1 VPGVAAQVT
10 RRVSLV
16 LFEGFRL
23 LDAIGPLEVLD
34 MVDGGFDVTLV
45 GPAAGPVNSS
55 QGTCVVADVSY
66 RDAQPADIVIVPGG
80 AGTRTLV
87 HDAAWLKWLHTW
99 AAPAPL
105 VTSVCTGAALLA
117 AAGMLEGYRA
127 TSNVRAFDWVRQFGE
142 HVTWVE
148 EVRWVEDRDRWTSA
162 GVSAGI
168 DMTLALAEALH
179 GVETA
184 REAAARLEYD
194 WNGR

>member
-1 VPGVAAQVT
+1 MT

-16 LFEGFRL
+16 LFDGFRL

-45 GPAAGPVNSS
+45 GPAAGPVASS
-55 QGTCVVADVSY
+55 QGTHVVADVSY
-66 RDAQPADIVIVPGG
+66 GEAQPAEIVIVPGG

-87 HDAAWLKWLHTW
+87 HDTEWLTWLRGWVLT
-99 AAPAPL
+99 APL

-117 AAGMLEGYRA
+117 TAGLLEGYRA
-127 TSNVRAFDWVRQFGE
+127 TTNMRASDWVHQFGRRI
-142 HVTWVE
+142 TWVE
-148 EVRWVEDRDRWTSA
+148 GVRWVQDRDRWTSA

-168 DMTLALAEALH
+168 DMTLALVEVLC
-179 GVETA
+179 GVEAA

-194 WNGR
+194 RRQPGD